1 MESVTTAAHREA
13 VCSGCLKPSNKLT
26 ASSGDQLCE
35 KCKAVFLTAA
45 VLLNEDITAED
56 TLIPTLV
63 FAKIAGG
70 SPEYAALVKEK
81 EQASGLE
88 IVRLMRAAD
97 DWPPQRSQT
106 PEEYA
111 QTLTDYVRTHEYSG
125 WEFVRVIRDV
135 PILRVRPLALI
146 PEMHPGT
153 QILKSV
159 RIQVLSRRVKPC
171 AVGDEYERVLNEQG
185 AHWNENNHGL
195 ISYKATDGYLEM
207 YVGTGGEVSPL
218 MAESLS
224 NKLLS
229 WPAYNFP
236 PPMLIAGI
244 YENLLGVVHKRTGR
258 GFAYDLDLYGKHDAH
273 TTMAR
278 KIVHAFAA
286 WHVGEGHRAR
296 VPPQSRTRVAGVLNR
311 QLLNPDEQLP
321 EDTWLSSDK
330 VWDDVEALSMR
341 FVRLYAGG
349 VGAFITKS

>member
-1 MESVTTAAHREA
+1 MESVAPTARSEVA
-13 VCSGCLKPSNKLT
+13 CTGCLKPSKKLT
-26 ASSGDQLCE
+26 SSSGDQLCE
-35 KCKAVFLTAA
+35 KCKAVFLTAD
-45 VLLNEDITAED
+45 VLLSEGITAED

-88 IVRLMRAAD
+88 IVRLLRAAE
-97 DWPPQRSQT
+97 DWPPRRSQT

-125 WEFVRVIRDV
+125 WEFVRVVRGV

-146 PEMHPGT
+146 AEMHPGT

-171 AVGDEYERVLNEQG
+171 AVRDEYERVLIEHG

-195 ISYKATDGYLEM
+195 ISYKAADGYLEIS
-207 YVGTGGEVSPL
+207 VGVGGDVSPQ

-224 NKLLS
+224 DKLLS
-229 WPAYNFP
+229 WPAHNFP

-244 YENLLGVVHKRTGR
+244 YKNVLGSVDKRNPW
-258 GFAYDLDLYGKHDAH
+258 GFAYALDLYGKPVAH
-273 TTMAR
+273 TKMAK

-286 WHVGEGHRAR
+286 WHVGEGYPAR
-296 VPPQSRTRVAGVLNR
+296 VPPQSRPRVAGVLNR

-321 EDTWLSSDK
+321 EDTWVSSDK

-349 VGAFITKS
+349 VGAFFTKS

>member
-1 MESVTTAAHREA
+1 LESVASTAHSEVA
-13 VCSGCLKPSNKLT
+13 CSGCLKPSKELT
-26 ASSGDQLCE
+26 SSSGDQLCE
-35 KCKAVFLTAA
+35 KCKAVFITAA

-111 QTLTDYVRTHEYSG
+111 HTLTDYVRTHEYSG

-159 RIQVLSRRVKPC
+159 RIQVLSRRVKPGV
-171 AVGDEYERVLNEQG
+171 VGDEYERVLNEQG

>member
-1 MESVTTAAHREA
+1 MGSVTPATHSET
-13 VCSGCLKPSNKLT
+13 VCSGCLKQSTKLT

-35 KCKAVFLTAA
+35 KCRAVFSTAT
-45 VLLNEDITAED
+45 VLLNENITAED

-70 SPEYAALVKEK
+70 SPEYAALVHDK

-97 DWPPQRSQT
+97 DWPPWRSQT
-106 PEEYA
+106 PAEYA
-111 QTLTDYVRTHEYSG
+111 QTLTEYVRTHEYSG
-125 WEFVRVIRDV
+125 WEFVRLVRDV

-159 RIQVLSRRVKPC
+159 RIQVLSRRVKPG
-171 AVGDEYERVLNEQG
+171 AVRDEYERVLIEQG
-185 AHWNENNHGL
+185 AHWHENNHGL
-195 ISYKATDGYLEM
+195 IAYQVEDGYLEISA
-207 YVGTGGEVSPL
+207 GTGGEVSPL

-224 NKLLS
+224 DKLLS

-236 PPMLIAGI
+236 PPTLIGGI
-244 YENLLGVVHKRTGR
+244 YKNVLGSVDKRNAW
-258 GFAYDLDLYGKHDAH
+258 GFAYALDLYGKPAAH
-273 TTMAR
+273 TKMAK

-286 WHVGEGHRAR
+286 WHVGEGHPAR
-296 VPPQSRTRVAGVLNR
+296 VPPTSRTRVAGVLNR
-311 QLLNPDEQLP
+311 QVLNPDEQLP

>member
-1 MESVTTAAHREA
+1 MESVTPAAHGEA

-26 ASSGDQLCE
+26 HSAGDQLCE
-35 KCKAVFLTAA
+35 KCRAVFSTAA

-88 IVRLMRAAD
+88 IVRLMHAAD

-106 PEEYA
+106 PAEYA
-111 QTLTDYVRTHEYSG
+111 QTLTDYVRTHGYGG
-125 WEFVRVIRDV
+125 WELVRVVHGV

-159 RIQVLSRRVKPC
+159 RIQVLSRRVKPGT
-171 AVGDEYERVLNEQG
+171 VRDEYERILVEQG
-185 AHWNENNHGL
+185 AHWHENNHGL
-195 ISYKATDGYLEM
+195 ISYQADDGYLEISA
-207 YVGTGGEVSPL
+207 GTGDEVSPL

-224 NKLLS
+224 DKLLS

-236 PPMLIAGI
+236 PPTLIAGI
-244 YENLLGVVHKRTGR
+244 YKNVLGSVDKRNPW
-258 GFAYDLDLYGKHDAH
+258 GFAYALDLYGKHVAH
-273 TTMAR
+273 TKMAK

-286 WHVGEGHRAR
+286 WQVGEGHPAR
-296 VPPQSRTRVAGVLNR
+296 VPPKSRTRVAGVLNR
-311 QLLNPDEQLP
+311 QLLNPEEQLP
-321 EDTWLSSDK
+321 EDTWFSSDK
-330 VWDDVEALSMR
+330 IWDDVEALSMR

-349 VGAFITKS
+349 VAAFFTKS